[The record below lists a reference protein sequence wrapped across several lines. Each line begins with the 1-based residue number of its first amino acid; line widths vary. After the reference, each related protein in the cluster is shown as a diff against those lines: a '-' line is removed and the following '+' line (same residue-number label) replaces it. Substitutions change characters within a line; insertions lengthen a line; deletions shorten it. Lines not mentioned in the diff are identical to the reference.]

1 MVTEVAVPS
10 ALAREGVGVGD
21 AGGELVVR
29 AGRRRRSRRRW
40 RRSRTCRNEPAVPAG
55 RNVAA
60 LSMSLTVSVPEVLM
74 SAAALVSV
82 RLRTSPD
89 TTAPSLVPRM
99 LMVTEVAVPSL
110 LSTPK
115 LSV

>member
-1 MVTEVAVPS
+1 MAAIENVP
-10 ALAREGVGVGD
+10 
-21 AGGELVVR
+21 
-29 AGRRRRSRRRW
+29 
-40 RRSRTCRNEPAVPAG
+40 NEPTVVWVW
-55 RNVAA
+55 NVAA
-60 LSMSLTVSVPEVLM
+60 LSVSLTVSVPEVLM

-99 LMVTEVAVPSL
+99 WMVTEVAVPSL

-115 LSV
+115 VSV